1 MESSDKEDRG
11 AFDIFGAVGDQ
22 TYPSDD
28 ENFILSKRARLLL
41 EQCSKVSD
49 DDGDDVDKHD
59 DTDPFDDDDA
69 GEYNVNN
76 ISTLAEDQFE
86 TDQSDAEPD
95 NGSDAFESED
105 ECLDADVFD
114 DDGNDSS
121 TDAQHDSNELPEK
134 SKTKGKKKR
143 AVWLD
148 DAPTSVVTKRKSVD
162 IVKARPG
169 PTPRGRRAKSE
180 LEAFSLF
187 MSNEII
193 SMIVISTNVQLNKL
207 RKEGKNPPKFDLTD
221 AMEIRCYIG
230 LLLFRGL
237 HRDIKN
243 PTKEL
248 WYDTD
253 GYRPLYRACMSR
265 DRFQVLLACLSF
277 HDHNAIR
284 REFAS
289 DRFAR
294 ARRFLDE
301 FENNCRK
308 SYQHNALVCLDETLR
323 NHFSTTNC
331 DFLVFMPD
339 KPGQM
344 GLFFYTLGD
353 GVDRYFSRIIPKVKT
368 AMTEREK
375 KQNNYDIVMKITEDI
390 VGTGLHLTA
399 DRGFSS
405 VEIAEELY
413 KKKITYLGTI
423 MSNRTGLPTRAL
435 DKNTLKAREINST
448 VFMWKKDSP
457 VMFLS
462 YVPKKHKNVLL
473 ISTEH
478 TQPTIS
484 TDYRLKPEAVL
495 FYNEQRCAVDVVNH
509 MVKDCSSQS
518 KTDSWAFAVF
528 TFLIDLAGINA
539 QTILKH
545 NLKKTKIN
553 RRAFLTSLIY
563 QLVLPWIKKRYS
575 IATTI
580 KMRSETKAA
589 VISILRRFDPTFKEE
604 EERTIPP
611 PTTEGKC
618 RICVEQLDSLKGK
631 ESQKTK

>member
-1 MESSDKEDRG
+1 MDSSDEEGRG
-11 AFDIFGAVGDQ
+11 AFDVFGTVDDQ
-22 TYPSDD
+22 IGQSDD

-41 EQCSKVSD
+41 DQCYNDSD
-49 DDGDDVDKHD
+49 DDDHFHEQQN
-59 DTDPFDDDDA
+59 TDQFDDDDA
-69 GEYNVNN
+69 ADEYDVLNTP
-76 ISTLAEDQFE
+76 TLAEDQFE
-86 TDQSDAEPD
+86 TDDSDASESGRGEYDADEPD
-95 NGSDAFESED
+95 GCSG
-105 ECLDADVFD
+105 ADHHD
-114 DDGNDSS
+114 DNAEGDSPVHPQKMP
-121 TDAQHDSNELPEK
+121 DK
-134 SKTKGKKKR
+134 SKPKGRAKKRR
-143 AVWLD
+143 AVWLEE
-148 DAPTSVVTKRKSVD
+148 APASVITKRRSVD
-162 IVKARPG
+162 IVKASPG
-169 PTPRGRRAKSE
+169 PTPRARRAKSE

-187 MSNEII
+187 MSNVII
-193 SMIVISTNVQLNKL
+193 TMIVVATNFQLMKL

-221 AMEIRCYIG
+221 AMEIRCLIG

-253 GYRPLYRACMSR
+253 GSRPLYRACMSR
-265 DRFQVLLACLSF
+265 DRFQVLMACLAF
-277 HDHNAIR
+277 HDQNEIR
-284 REFAS
+284 REYAT

-308 SYQHNALVCLDETLR
+308 SYEHNTLVCLDETLR

-375 KQNNYDIVMKITEDI
+375 KQNNYDIMMKITEDI
-390 VGTGLHLTA
+390 VGTRRHLTA

-405 VEIAEELY
+405 VEIAEELFE
-413 KKKITYLGTI
+413 KKLTYCGTI
-423 MSNRTGLPTRAL
+423 MSNRTGLQTRAL

-462 YVPKKHKNVLL
+462 YIPKKNKNVLM

-478 TQPTIS
+478 NEPTIS
-484 TDYRLKPEAVL
+484 TDYRSKPEAVL

-528 TFLIDLAGINA
+528 TFLIDVAGINA
-539 QTILKH
+539 QTILRH
-545 NLKKTKIN
+545 NLKKPKIN
-553 RRAFLTSLIY
+553 RRAFLNSLIF
-563 QLVLPWIKKRYS
+563 LLLLLFCCGL
-575 IATTI
+575 
-580 KMRSETKAA
+580 RSGTR
-589 VISILRRFDPTFKEE
+589 LQGR
-604 EERTIPP
+604 
-611 PTTEGKC
+611 
-618 RICVEQLDSLKGK
+618 
-631 ESQKTK
+631 